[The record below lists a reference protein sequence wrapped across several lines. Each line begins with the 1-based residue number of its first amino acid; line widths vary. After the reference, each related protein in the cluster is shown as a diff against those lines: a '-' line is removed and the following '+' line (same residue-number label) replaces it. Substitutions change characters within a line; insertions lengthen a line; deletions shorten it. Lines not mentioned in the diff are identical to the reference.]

1 MNPMLQAL
9 NRNAQPRQQT
19 SMNNTFQMI
28 QRFAEFKKQMQG
40 KDPQAIIDE
49 LLKSGRMTPEQF
61 EMLKQEAHSLQNILK

>member
-1 MNPMLQAL
+1 MLQAL

-61 EMLKQEAHSLQNILK
+61 EMLKQEAYSLQNMLK

>member
-1 MNPMLQAL
+1 
-9 NRNAQPRQQT
+9 
-19 SMNNTFQMI
+19 MNNTFQMI

-61 EMLKQEAHSLQNILK
+61 EMLKQEAYSLQNILK